1 MREATANLGTKTLAL
16 AVLLVAAWVLFKVIL
31 GFLTGVA
38 WILLVVGSI
47 LAVMWALNRLF

>member
-47 LAVMWALNRLF
+47 LAVMWALNKLF